1 MTEETKVATV
11 IKETNAVGEVLSEIV
26 SNMVANDNDVGNL
39 KAELEA
45 NGVRLEVEFL
55 LVLAKVN
62 GDRSTTYDKI
72 KELING

>member
-45 NGVRLEVEFL
+45 NGVKLEVEFL

-62 GDRSTTYDKI
+62 GDTSTTYDKI

>member
-1 MTEETKVATV
+1 MTEETKVTTV

-62 GDRSTTYDKI
+62 GDASTTYDKI

>member
-1 MTEETKVATV
+1 MTDEVKVATV
-11 IKETNAVGEVLSEIV
+11 IKETNPVGEVLSEIV
-26 SNMVANDNDVGNL
+26 GNMVANDNDVGNL

-62 GDRSTTYDKI
+62 GDSSTTYDKI

>member
-1 MTEETKVATV
+1 MTEETKVTTV

-62 GDRSTTYDKI
+62 GDTSTTYDKI